1 MLKPLLPMFRYDLSD
16 RLRDI
21 AEKTCPVKLKPIVVI
36 TKHSWWAAGSLWQRG
51 GWDLSMLGGW
61 DLGYLTGRK

>member
-21 AEKTCPVKLKPIVVI
+21 AEKNMSREAETDSSHHQTLMV
-36 TKHSWWAAGSLWQRG
+36 G
-51 GWDLSMLGGW
+51 
-61 DLGYLTGRK
+61 